1 MVQWDDAR
9 LLACARGE
17 LSMTGDMTMIQ
28 QTTPLNS
35 SNTGLYAQL
44 TTLTPPGLPQEHIK
58 LLQQAGV
65 DATWIPDSVEHSS
78 LYEDNI
84 LKLTGGSWVP
94 DPSRLPSIV
103 PTAICCMGID
113 SKKTIIRGPLR
124 PYYQY
129 GVVRFT
135 SLFSHTPPQL
145 GRCLMSMSNTMI
157 CGATKIWYYVPEKS
171 SGAFEAWLNATR
183 PGYIENLEAGT
194 HSFVPSLSP
203 EEMARLDIKR
213 IPQNAGETVEMQGCS
228 WRWSLST
235 GFSISEEACNWFTEE
250 VCTPEALKG
259 LYKRWQMYVAK
270 QKISR
275 DRADELLEMAS
286 HVYGCLKTV

>member
-1 MVQWDDAR
+1 MSSSSSVRSTLPSFMLTRVNFLRVRATSPR
-9 LLACARGE
+9 SSGFGIPKGAAGVIIAAARGE
-17 LSMTGDMTMIQ
+17 GLKVIPSNAQISGFNRCLTRFALSKRGKVGTSQ
-28 QTTPLNS
+28 
-35 SNTGLYAQL
+35 
-44 TTLTPPGLPQEHIK
+44 
-58 LLQQAGV
+58 
-65 DATWIPDSVEHSS
+65 
-78 LYEDNI
+78 
-84 LKLTGGSWVP
+84 GGSWVP

-113 SKKTIIRGPLR
+113 SKKTVVRGPLR

-171 SGAFEAWLNATR
+171 SGAFEAWLDATR

-203 EEMARLDIKR
+203 EEMAKLDIKR
-213 IPQNAGETVEMQGCS
+213 VPQNAGETVEMQGCS

-250 VCTPEALKG
+250 VCTPEALKS
-259 LYKRWQMYVAK
+259 LYKKWQMYVAK

>member
-1 MVQWDDAR
+1 MVKWDDAR

-44 TTLTPPGLPQEHIK
+44 TTLTPPSLPQEHLK

-84 LKLTGGSWVP
+84 LKLTGGSWVRAVVPFKAPLERNFDTRSNPQMQVP

-113 SKKTIIRGPLR
+113 SKKTVVRGPLR

-129 GVVRFT
+129 GVIRF
-135 SLFSHTPPQL
+135 FS
-145 GRCLMSMSNTMI
+145 
-157 CGATKIWYYVPEKS
+157 
-171 SGAFEAWLNATR
+171 
-183 PGYIENLEAGT
+183 
-194 HSFVPSLSP
+194 
-203 EEMARLDIKR
+203 
-213 IPQNAGETVEMQGCS
+213 
-228 WRWSLST
+228 
-235 GFSISEEACNWFTEE
+235 
-250 VCTPEALKG
+250 
-259 LYKRWQMYVAK
+259 
-270 QKISR
+270 SR
-275 DRADELLEMAS
+275 
-286 HVYGCLKTV
+286 